1 MIRQI
6 YFIGVF
12 LTGTLWAQEPTS
24 IFWDDW
30 GVPHIYA
37 KTEKELFFSFGYAQ
51 MKSHG
56 PLILKLYGKSRGRA
70 AQYWGESYIES
81 DILIHTLGFPDK
93 SIDFLN
99 QQPKSFREN
108 LEAFANGINVYVN
121 NSEDEFSE
129 ELKKVLPIV
138 PEDILSHYLFGMYL
152 RFIAGEELSQMKTI
166 PPGSNAYAVG
176 TQKTLS
182 NQTLLMANPHLPW
195 KDEFLFYEAH
205 LVLPKLNLY
214 GATLVGLPVLTIA
227 FNEKLGWTHTV
238 NTADM
243 ADLYELN
250 LNENGAYELDGTYRP
265 LTKKIRSIQYESS
278 TEGRKSKSFDVL
290 ESIHG
295 PIIQKK
301 ENSALAIR
309 IAGLEKSLGLY
320 QWWRMGSATDIEE
333 FESVIADLQMPFFN
347 IVYADSDGNI
357 FYHFNGVIP
366 KRSQGDYPYWKNI
379 LPGNQS
385 NLVWKEFHN
394 YEDLP
399 KILNPLAG
407 WIQNANDPPW
417 TSTIPQE
424 ILKEDY
430 PDYMSPSSMGFRAQ
444 TSAKMLID
452 AGNFINLDRL
462 VQIKMSTKSELAERL
477 LPDLNEALKI
487 TRFGRAQQALDYLN
501 QWNKTFEP
509 QSDGALIFIQ
519 WWNKYVEGCEKQ
531 GKSPFLEP
539 WNEEDPIHTP
549 RGLSDFQWAA
559 KALDE
564 VAVDLVMKY
573 RKLSVPYGQ
582 EYFMKY
588 GEKTWPAS
596 GGEGEWGLMKV
607 LQFQKGENNQNQSY
621 YGDTYIAI
629 TEFGPKIT
637 AKVLLPYGNS
647 SKVESKHFGDQLELY
662 HKGQMR
668 DALFYEEDVK
678 NKTTKREIL
687 VNGIFISEN

>member
-301 ENSALAIR
+301 ENSA
-309 IAGLEKSLGLY
+309 
-320 QWWRMGSATDIEE
+320 
-333 FESVIADLQMPFFN
+333 
-347 IVYADSDGNI
+347 
-357 FYHFNGVIP
+357 
-366 KRSQGDYPYWKNI
+366 
-379 LPGNQS
+379 
-385 NLVWKEFHN
+385 
-394 YEDLP
+394 
-399 KILNPLAG
+399 
-407 WIQNANDPPW
+407 
-417 TSTIPQE
+417 
-424 ILKEDY
+424 
-430 PDYMSPSSMGFRAQ
+430 SPCP
-444 TSAKMLID
+444 
-452 AGNFINLDRL
+452 
-462 VQIKMSTKSELAERL
+462 V
-477 LPDLNEALKI
+477 
-487 TRFGRAQQALDYLN
+487 
-501 QWNKTFEP
+501 
-509 QSDGALIFIQ
+509 
-519 WWNKYVEGCEKQ
+519 
-531 GKSPFLEP
+531 
-539 WNEEDPIHTP
+539 
-549 RGLSDFQWAA
+549 
-559 KALDE
+559 
-564 VAVDLVMKY
+564 
-573 RKLSVPYGQ
+573 
-582 EYFMKY
+582 
-588 GEKTWPAS
+588 
-596 GGEGEWGLMKV
+596 
-607 LQFQKGENNQNQSY
+607 
-621 YGDTYIAI
+621 
-629 TEFGPKIT
+629 
-637 AKVLLPYGNS
+637 
-647 SKVESKHFGDQLELY
+647 
-662 HKGQMR
+662 
-668 DALFYEEDVK
+668 
-678 NKTTKREIL
+678 
-687 VNGIFISEN
+687 

>member
-6 YFIGVF
+6 YFIGIF
-12 LTGTLWAQEPTS
+12 LTGSLFAQEPTS

-37 KTEKELFFSFGYAQ
+37 NSEKELFFSFGYAQ

-70 AQYWGESYIES
+70 AEYWGESYIES

-93 SIDFLN
+93 AIDFLN
-99 QQPKSFREN
+99 KQPKTFRDN
-108 LEAFANGINVYVN
+108 LESFANGINVYVN
-121 NSEDEFSE
+121 NSGDEISEDF
-129 ELKKVLPIV
+129 KKVLPIV
-138 PEDILSHYLFGMYL
+138 PEDILAHYLYGMYIQ
-152 RFIAGEELSQMKTI
+152 FIAGGELTGLSSPQ
-166 PPGSNAYAVG
+166 PGSNAYAISP
-176 TQKTLS
+176 QKTLS
-182 NQTLLMANPHLPW
+182 NQALLMANPHLPW
-195 KDEFLFYEAH
+195 KEEFLFYEAH

-243 ADLYELN
+243 ADLFELK
-250 LNENGAYELDGTYRP
+250 LNESGAYELDGTFKP
-265 LTKKIRSIQYESS
+265 LTKKIRSIQFESAS
-278 TEGRKSKSFDVL
+278 EGRKSKSFEVL

-295 PIIQKK
+295 PVISKK
-301 ENSALAIR
+301 ENSAVAIR
-309 IAGLEKSLGLY
+309 IAGLDKYLGLY
-320 QWWRMGSATDIEE
+320 QWWRMGSSADVEE
-333 FESVIADLQMPFFN
+333 FESVISDLQMPFFN

-366 KRSQGDYPYWKNI
+366 KRSQGDYGYWKNI

-385 NLVWKEFHN
+385 ALVWKEFHK
-394 YEDLP
+394 YEELP
-399 KILNPLAG
+399 KILNPVSG

-424 ILKEDY
+424 IMPEDF
-430 PDYMSPSSMGFRAQ
+430 PDYISPNGMGFRAQ
-444 TSAKMLID
+444 SSAKLIKD
-452 AGNFINLDRL
+452 AGNYLNLDRMI
-462 VQIKMSTKSELAERL
+462 QIKMSTKSELAERL
-477 LPDLNEALKI
+477 LPELNEALNQK
-487 TRFGRAQQALDYLN
+487 RFGRAQQAMDYLN
-501 QWNKTFEP
+501 QWNRTFEA
-509 QSDGALIFIQ
+509 QSDGALIFIK
-519 WWNKYVEGCEKQ
+519 WLEKYLEGCKNA
-531 GKSPFLEP
+531 GKSPFAVA
-539 WNEEDPIHTP
+539 WNLEDPLNTP
-549 RGLSDFQWAA
+549 KGLSDYEWAA

-607 LQFQKGENNQNQSY
+607 LQFQKGENLQNQSY

-629 TEFGPKIT
+629 TQFGPQIS
-637 AKVLLPYGNS
+637 AKVLLTYGNS
-647 SKVESKHFGDQLELY
+647 SRPESKHYGDQLEWY
-662 HKGQMR
+662 QKGQMR

-678 NKTTKREIL
+678 SKSTRREIL
-687 VNGIFISEN
+687 VNGTFISEN

>member
-366 KRSQGDYPYWKNI
+366 KRSKGDYPYWKNI

-621 YGDTYIAI
+621 YGDTYISI

-647 SKVESKHFGDQLELY
+647 SKVESKNFGDQLELY